1 MAATAG
7 LGIAYAGMSKE
18 EVQEIMVPI
27 ISNESAS
34 IAEVSLAALA
44 LGLVYVG
51 SCNDEVGTYIVQRLM
66 EASSDD
72 LDNSISRFLC
82 LGLGLLYLGKT
93 EKADA
98 MLEIVR
104 TVGHKRGKYCEVTLE
119 TCAYACSGNVIK
131 VQQLLKSCAERLTEN
146 AEHQAVAVLG
156 IALVS
161 RGEEVGTEMAMR
173 TFEHLLHYAE
183 LPARRVVPLAIG
195 VLYVSN
201 PDYSIVDQLSRLSHD
216 IDPELAQGAIL
227 ALGLVS
233 AGSNNSRVAQLLR
246 QAAEFYA
253 KEANHLFC
261 VRIAQGL
268 NAAAK
273 GLVTLSPFHSDR

>member
-1 MAATAG
+1 MNDSEDNIRAGAYLALGIILSGVRDDNDACIALLHEPINDSPKEVIRIAAMTG
-7 LGIAYAGMSKE
+7 LGIAYAGSSYE
-18 EVQEIMVPI
+18 DVQSLLIPI
-27 ISNESAS
+27 ISNSEAK

-66 EASSDD
+66 EASPED

-93 EKADA
+93 EKVEA

-119 TCAYACSGNVIK
+119 TCAYAGTANVLK
-131 VQQLLKSCAERLTEN
+131 VQQLLQSCAERLTDSAL
-146 AEHQAVAVLG
+146 AEHQAVAALG

-161 RGEEVGTEMAMR
+161 MGEDVGTEMTMR

-183 LPARRVVPLAIG
+183 LPVRRVVPLAIAL
-195 VLYVSN
+195 LYVSN
-201 PDYSIVDQLSRLSHD
+201 PDYAIVDQLSRL
-216 IDPELAQGAIL
+216 
-227 ALGLVS
+227 
-233 AGSNNSRVAQLLR
+233 R
-246 QAAEFYA
+246 
-253 KEANHLFC
+253 
-261 VRIAQGL
+261 
-268 NAAAK
+268 
-273 GLVTLSPFHSDR
+273 